1 MLHGKRILLIVAGGI
16 AAFKSLELIRRLR
29 ERGASV
35 HCVLTEAGAKF
46 VTPLSL
52 QALSEDRVY
61 SDMFSLTD
69 ESEMGHIQLSR
80 DADLLVVAPATA
92 NILARM
98 AGGLADDLAA
108 TVLLATDKPVLA
120 APAMNV
126 RMWTHAATVANVE
139 TLKKRG
145 VTFIGPNDGAMAC
158 NEHGPGR
165 MSEPE
170 EIVAA
175 IETMLTAERPLAGKR
190 ALVTSGPTREAID
203 PVRYISNHSSGKQG
217 HAIAAALA
225 RLGADVTLVSGPVAV
240 ADPSGLRTVHVEL
253 ADQMLAACL
262 AAGAVDV
269 AVCAA
274 AVADW
279 KAARPA
285 NAKIKKKAGAPPPPS
300 SLPPIPT
307 SWRPCRSPGRSVR
320 RWSWALPPRPRTWS
334 ANAID
339 KRNRKGCDWIVANDV
354 SPATGTFGG
363 ERNTVHLI
371 SEKGVEDWPT
381 LAKDDVA
388 LPSGRTHRASSRPAA
403 IGRSCGV
410 TEDDEGRMNGVE
422 SVEIEVMRLP
432 HGRDLA
438 LPDYATAAAAGA
450 DLLAAIDGDIELG
463 PLDRRIVP
471 TGISLALPVGFEA
484 QVRPRSGLAAK
495 NGDHRGQRTGHH
507 RCRLSR
513 RSGRDPDQS
522 QPGAVQD
529 HARHANCTTDHCA
542 TRPGGLAR
550 SRRTRRDGARRRR
563 LRIDGC
569 RPVTDGSVRRA

>member
-1 MLHGKRILLIVAGGI
+1 MLHGKRVLLIVAGGI

-29 ERGASV
+29 ERGAAV
-35 HCVLTEAGAKF
+35 RCVVTEAGAKF

-61 SDMFSLTD
+61 TDMFSLTD

-139 TLKKRG
+139 MLKKRG
-145 VTFIGPNDGAMAC
+145 VTFVGPNDGAMAC

-165 MSEPE
+165 MSEPA

-175 IETMLTAERPLAGKR
+175 IEVLLTKDQPLAGKR

-225 RLGADVTLVSGPVAV
+225 RLGAQVTLVSGPVAV
-240 ADPSGLRTVHVEL
+240 ADPTGVRTLHVDS

-262 AAGAVDV
+262 AAGDLDV

-279 KAARPA
+279 KVTRPA
-285 NAKIKKKAGAPPPPS
+285 GAKIKKKAGAQPPPLELSPNPDILATLS
-300 SLPPIPT
+300 KPGPR
-307 SWRPCRSPGRSVR
+307 RP
-320 RWSWALPPRPRTWS
+320 ALVVGFAAETENLV

-339 KRNRKGCDWIVANDV
+339 KRGRKGCDWIVANDV

-371 SEKGVEDWPT
+371 SATGVEDWPT
-381 LAKDDVA
+381 LSKDEVA
-388 LPSGRTHRASSRPAA
+388 GR
-403 IGRSCGV
+403 
-410 TEDDEGRMNGVE
+410 
-422 SVEIEVMRLP
+422 
-432 HGRDLA
+432 
-438 LPDYATAAAAGA
+438 
-450 DLLAAIDGDIELG
+450 LAA
-463 PLDRRIVP
+463 RIALH
-471 TGISLALPVGFEA
+471 LA
-484 QVRPRSGLAAK
+484 RPRSAEAAE
-495 NGDHRGQRTGHH
+495 
-507 RCRLSR
+507 
-513 RSGRDPDQS
+513 
-522 QPGAVQD
+522 
-529 HARHANCTTDHCA
+529 
-542 TRPGGLAR
+542 
-550 SRRTRRDGARRRR
+550 
-563 LRIDGC
+563 
-569 RPVTDGSVRRA
+569 